1 MHLTGPPFESLVKV
15 IIIIFIIKVTIMLNK
30 VIITIIFFIKV
41 TIMLNIV
48 KGGEKR

>member
-15 IIIIFIIKVTIMLNK
+15 IIIIFFIKVTI
-30 VIITIIFFIKV
+30 IIFFFIKV

>member
-1 MHLTGPPFESLVKV
+1 MHFTGPPFESLVKV
-15 IIIIFIIKVTIMLNK
+15 IIIIIIKVTI
-30 VIITIIFFIKV
+30 IIFFFIKV

>member
-1 MHLTGPPFESLVKV
+1 MHFTGPPFESLVKV
-15 IIIIFIIKVTIMLNK
+15 IIIIFFIKVTI
-30 VIITIIFFIKV
+30 IIIFFIKV

>member
-15 IIIIFIIKVTIMLNK
+15 IIIIIFIKVNIIIIIKVI
-30 VIITIIFFIKV
+30 IIFFIKV